1 MGIREEINTLI
12 RRARDFLRTAGF
24 QVENGMYDLAIFNL
38 EQALQL
44 FLKAKILEYG
54 AQYPRTHS
62 IRYLLKFLRDIV
74 PSDKKRVVS
83 ELLDKYLFELG
94 VLEDAYIGARYVPR
108 EYTRE
113 EAERL
118 IKVVSEIMS
127 SEL

>member
-1 MGIREEINTLI
+1 MSTKDEINTLI
-12 RRARDFLRTAGF
+12 RRSRDFLRTAEF
-24 QVENGMYDLAIFNL
+24 QIGNGMYDLAIFNL

-62 IRYLLKFLRDIV
+62 VRYLLRFLRDIV
-74 PSDKKRVVS
+74 PNDKRQIVS
-83 ELLDKYLFELG
+83 ELLDRYLFELG

-108 EYTRE
+108 EYTKE

-118 IKVVSEIMS
+118 IKVVNEIMNS
-127 SEL
+127 GL

>member
-94 VLEDAYIGARYVPR
+94 VLEDAILVLGMCQGSIRGR
-108 EYTRE
+108 
-113 EAERL
+113 RL
-118 IKVVSEIMS
+118 KG
-127 SEL
+127 

>member
-118 IKVVSEIMS
+118 IKVVNEIMS